1 MTGRPSVLTLG
12 DDVELR
18 GVIYRL
24 TALDGDVAML
34 AVAGEAP
41 VAIQAPADCRPIN
54 AVRLAATRRAGKSA
68 VDGSPDD

>member
-1 MTGRPSVLTLG
+1 MTVRSAVLSLG

-41 VAIQAPADCRPIN
+41 GPSPSGSGRSLPMRP
-54 AVRLAATRRAGKSA
+54 SE
-68 VDGSPDD
+68 S